1 MKLSTRT
8 HFMVQALLD
17 LELHHEGNSP
27 VMLKHIVQRQ
37 EISHAYLEQM
47 ITPLIAGGIIR
58 SIRGPKGGVVLTKH
72 AKDLNLK
79 EIVEIL
85 EGATDPVECLGNAK
99 TCPQSRLCVARD
111 IWGEMKIA
119 IDCVLVCTTLQDL
132 AEQQKNKEKV
142 ESMYYI

>member
-8 HFMVQALLD
+8 HSMVQALLD
-17 LELHHEGNSP
+17 LELHRKGDSP
-27 VMLKHIVQRQ
+27 VSLKDIAQRQ

-47 ITPLIAGGIIR
+47 ITPLITGGIIQ
-58 SIRGPKGGVVLTKH
+58 SIRGPKGGVVLTKQ
-72 AKDLNLK
+72 AKDINLK

-85 EGATDPVECLGNAK
+85 EGATDPVECLVNAK
-99 TCPQSRLCVARD
+99 ICPRSRLCATRE

-119 IDCVLVCTTLQDL
+119 IDRVLVCTTLQDL
-132 AEQQKNKEKV
+132 AERQKNKEKV

>member
-8 HFMVQALLD
+8 HLMVQALLD
-17 LELHHEGNSP
+17 LELHREGDSP
-27 VMLKHIVQRQ
+27 IPLKDIAQRQ

-58 SIRGPKGGVVLTKH
+58 SIRGPKGGVVLTKQ
-72 AKDLNLK
+72 AKDINLK

-85 EGATDPVECLGNAK
+85 EGATDPVECLVNAK
-99 TCPQSRLCVARD
+99 ICPRSRLCAARD
-111 IWGEMKIA
+111 TWGEMKIA
-119 IDCVLVCTTLQDL
+119 IDRLLVSTTLQDL
-132 AEQQKNKEKV
+132 VERQKDKEKI